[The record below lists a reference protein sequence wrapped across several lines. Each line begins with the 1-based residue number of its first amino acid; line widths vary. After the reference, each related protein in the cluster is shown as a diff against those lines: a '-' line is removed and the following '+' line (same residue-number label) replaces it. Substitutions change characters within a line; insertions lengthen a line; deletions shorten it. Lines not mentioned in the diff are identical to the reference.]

1 MSITRFLPGR
11 SPGIRTQLTLW
22 YTAIFAV
29 LILLFSFT
37 LYTTLKASLASS
49 VDTALQLRTQ
59 LIATGISGDGGK
71 IRVEDVTGQL
81 PGLDSDA
88 NVTGEQSETSAMDQV
103 SVPSDV
109 NVGILIRILNA
120 KGQAFY
126 ITPAFRGL
134 TVPSASVSQPLRDIS
149 WQGIVTARNGQQV
162 RLYSIALLDNG
173 TIYGVL
179 QVGESLDQLNHTLWS
194 IVIVLLVI
202 TPFVLLLGAFGSY
215 WLARRAF
222 RPIHRL
228 TRTARNIKAGDL
240 HRRVPVPQ
248 TKDEVQ
254 ALALTINEMIG
265 RLDQSFTQQ
274 RRFVADA
281 SHELRTPVTVI
292 RSITEIALTQHLN
305 LEEHLAVLQDL
316 HAEAERLSQLINDL
330 LALARADEGQTQ
342 LDRELVRLDLLAY
355 DVAASIDALA
365 VERRITLQIE
375 KIEPATVEGDTARL
389 ILALMG
395 LVDNALTYTNAGGTV
410 TLNVEVAGTSA
421 CFSVRDTGIGIAP
434 KDLDHI
440 FERFYRADPARSRS
454 AGGSGLGLAIV
465 DWVVR
470 AHGGSISVESQVGE
484 GSIFKVTLPLAA
496 PVAV

>member
-1 MSITRFLPGR
+1 MR
-11 SPGIRTQLTLW
+11 
-22 YTAIFAV
+22 
-29 LILLFSFT
+29 IL
-37 LYTTLKASLASS
+37 
-49 VDTALQLRTQ
+49 V
-59 LIATGISGDGGK
+59 
-71 IRVEDVTGQL
+71 VEDDPRLGPSL
-81 PGLDSDA
+81 KKGLEGNHYAVD
-88 NVTGEQSETSAMDQV
+88 
-103 SVPSDV
+103 
-109 NVGILIRILNA
+109 L
-120 KGQAFY
+120 
-126 ITPAFRGL
+126 
-134 TVPSASVSQPLRDIS
+134 
-149 WQGIVTARNGQQV
+149 
-162 RLYSIALLDNG
+162 ALLEEG
-173 TIYGVL
+173 KIYGVL

-194 IVIVLLVI
+194 IVVVLLTI

-292 RSITEIALTQHLN
+292 RSITEIALTQPLN

-316 HAEAERLSQLINDL
+316 HAEAERLSQLINEL

-355 DVAASIDALA
+355 DVAACIESLA
-365 VERRITLQIE
+365 IERGISLQIE
-375 KIEPATVEGDTARL
+375 KMEPATVEGDTARL
-389 ILALMG
+389 ILAMMG

-410 TLNVEVAGTSA
+410 TLDVEVTGTGA

-434 KDLDHI
+434 EDSAHI

-470 AHGGSISVESQVGE
+470 VHGGSISVESRVRE
-484 GSIFKVTLPLAA
+484 GSTFRVTLPLAA

>member
-1 MSITRFLPGR
+1 MR
-11 SPGIRTQLTLW
+11 
-22 YTAIFAV
+22 
-29 LILLFSFT
+29 IL
-37 LYTTLKASLASS
+37 
-49 VDTALQLRTQ
+49 V
-59 LIATGISGDGGK
+59 
-71 IRVEDVTGQL
+71 VEDDPRLGPSL
-81 PGLDSDA
+81 KKGLEGNHYAVD
-88 NVTGEQSETSAMDQV
+88 
-103 SVPSDV
+103 
-109 NVGILIRILNA
+109 L
-120 KGQAFY
+120 
-126 ITPAFRGL
+126 
-134 TVPSASVSQPLRDIS
+134 
-149 WQGIVTARNGQQV
+149 
-162 RLYSIALLDNG
+162 ALLEEG
-173 TIYGVL
+173 KIYGVL
-179 QVGESLDQLNHTLWS
+179 QVGESLDKLNHTLWS
-194 IVIVLLVI
+194 IVVVLLTI

-292 RSITEIALTQHLN
+292 RSITEIALTQPLN

-316 HAEAERLSQLINDL
+316 HAEAERLSQLINEL

-355 DVAASIDALA
+355 DVAACIESLA
-365 VERRITLQIE
+365 IERGISLQIE
-375 KIEPATVEGDTARL
+375 KMEPATVEGDTARL
-389 ILALMG
+389 ILAMMG

-410 TLNVEVAGTSA
+410 TLKVEVTGTSA
-421 CFSVRDTGIGIAP
+421 CFSVRDTGIGIAQA
-434 KDLDHI
+434 DLAHI

-470 AHGGSISVESQVGE
+470 VHGGSISVESRVRE
-484 GSIFKVTLPLAA
+484 GSTFRVTLPLAA